1 MTATRINKM
10 SAFAA
15 SCIPYGFQPTLVNDV
30 DNADDEEEDDDDDA
44 DSVCCVI
51 RGIMRGS
58 QQGL

>member
-1 MTATRINKM
+1 MTATRINNM

-30 DNADDEEEDDDDDA
+30 DNADDEEDDDVDDA
-44 DSVCCVI
+44 DSVFCVLL
-51 RGIMRGS
+51 GIMHGS